1 MSSCMPPACDTARD
15 DVNDFGTFFSD
26 IVEHS
31 TRETVVE
38 DQPGD
43 EEMEKK
49 ILRRLTLYLIPLDE
63 VLSEAMVAAHIK
75 PNLILTMRPGK
86 PVRKLIQHLE
96 TKWTGMNQSA
106 PFGSVLRLFA
116 APTSAADVTPAEDL
130 CLGAC
135 KTVKQIFD
143 QLGKP
148 DIFTLKYA
156 WVA

>member
-1 MSSCMPPACDTARD
+1 MPPACDTARD

-75 PNLILTMRPGK
+75 PKHILTMRPDK
-86 PVRKLIQHLE
+86 PVTKLIQHLE
-96 TKWTGMNQSA
+96 TKWTAMNQSKKM
-106 PFGSVLRLFA
+106 VLRLFA
-116 APTSAADVTPAEDL
+116 APTSAAEVTPAEDL

-143 QLGKP
+143 QLGKL

-156 WVA
+156 WVF